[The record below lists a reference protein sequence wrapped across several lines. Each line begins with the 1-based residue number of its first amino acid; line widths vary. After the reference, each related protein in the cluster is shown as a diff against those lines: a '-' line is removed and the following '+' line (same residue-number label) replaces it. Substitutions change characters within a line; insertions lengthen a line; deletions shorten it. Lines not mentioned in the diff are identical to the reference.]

1 LSDFRLCSGCDY
13 YKNNVALNGL
23 ARSQLSKYW
32 QCTTPHNNGSL
43 IQAKDTLTPYQPV
56 KLTKYNSLF
65 IAKKNSCSVQSGNK
79 WVCLFSPA
87 SGESSGS
94 IPQHSGFDQG
104 GSDRN
109 ALFASRS
116 IAVIERNVAVAAQAK
131 MSKEHDRILCEYNT
145 VAGELERVKL
155 ELAVAVCNRDLC
167 LAEHDRLLS
176 ERDIA
181 CENMIKLLLSFPIF
195 LVNLTLF

>member
-1 LSDFRLCSGCDY
+1 VVR
-13 YKNNVALNGL
+13 
-23 ARSQLSKYW
+23 
-32 QCTTPHNNGSL
+32 
-43 IQAKDTLTPYQPV
+43 
-56 KLTKYNSLF
+56 
-65 IAKKNSCSVQSGNK
+65 
-79 WVCLFSPA
+79 LFSPA
-87 SGESSGS
+87 SCESSGS
-94 IPQHSGFDQG
+94 IPQHSGFDRG

-109 ALFASRS
+109 ALFASCS
-116 IAVIERNVAVAAQAK
+116 IAVIERDVAVAAQAK